1 MKREEHSVLRLA
13 NKVAMQ
19 RGRIARAI
27 LVVEGLD
34 DRLFYRKF
42 YNNTKFYVAHGKPN
56 VTALMLLLTQRD
68 IPGVIGILDA
78 DFEHLDGVP
87 CAPGCLRTDT
97 HDLETMIMRS
107 PALEH
112 VIREYLPQEDEE
124 EGDVEPQEDVQE
136 RVTKA
141 IRDLLHLGS
150 QLGFYRW
157 ASATQKLSLIFDN
170 LPYSDFIL
178 EKTWSWHQDGLHRA
192 LTRRPSRLQEAL
204 ERLPELRA
212 CAPDPYQLCC
222 GHDLVEI
229 LSIGLQRVVAQRRPA
244 EVKPEIL
251 ERDLRLAFDTSFFQK
266 TDLYTSLQSWGSRQT
281 RYPLA

>member
-1 MKREEHSVLRLA
+1 MKREENNALYLA
-13 NKVAMQ
+13 NKIAMH
-19 RGRIARAI
+19 RGRIPGAV
-27 LVVEGLD
+27 LVVEGID
-34 DRLFYRKF
+34 DRLLYGKF
-42 YNNTKFYVAHGKPN
+42 YPNTAFYVAHGKPS
-56 VTALMLLLTQRD
+56 VKAVMRVLTQRD

-124 EGDVEPQEDVQE
+124 DDAKPQEDVQE
-136 RVTKA
+136 RVAKA
-141 IRDLLHLGS
+141 IGCLLYLGS

-157 ASATQKLSLIFDN
+157 ASATQKLSLVFDN

-204 ERLPELRA
+204 ERLPELRS

-229 LSIGLQRVVAQRRPA
+229 LSIGLQRVIAQRRPA

-251 ERDLRLAFDTSFFQK
+251 ERDLRLAFGTPFFQK
-266 TDLYTSLQSWGSRQT
+266 TDLYTSLQSWGSRQA